1 MKEEKKLA
9 ENSVTN
15 IKGNIKS
22 TELAQESAKQI
33 SSSKKNM
40 TILKVGK

>member
-15 IKGNIKS
+15 TKGKTKS

-33 SSSKKNM
+33 SSSKK
-40 TILKVGK
+40 IWQF